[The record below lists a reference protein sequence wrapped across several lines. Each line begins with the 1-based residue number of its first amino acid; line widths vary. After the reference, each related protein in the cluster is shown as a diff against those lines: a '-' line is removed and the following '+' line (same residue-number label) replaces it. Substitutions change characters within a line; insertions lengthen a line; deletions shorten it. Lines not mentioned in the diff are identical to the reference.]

1 MNKRI
6 KRIKS
11 QPIAVQLELLNEEAV
26 WNIFEE
32 YGDTMTREQLKAVYR
47 ILSPDLEFEEWLFEN
62 GLTGE

>member
-1 MNKRI
+1 MNS

-32 YGDTMTREQLKAVYR
+32 YGDIMTREQLEAVYR
-47 ILSPDLEFEEWLFEN
+47 ILSPDLTFEEWLFEN
-62 GLTGE
+62 SLTGE

>member
-1 MNKRI
+1 MNS

-32 YGDTMTREQLKAVYR
+32 YGSTMTR
-47 ILSPDLEFEEWLFEN
+47 D
-62 GLTGE
+62 